1 MRNVGGGKYQ
11 QLDMGTILFL
21 EEAPLHLLF
30 SFLLPNY
37 SAYYCS
43 ESKPIVYTH
52 MQSTVSFRSV

>member
-11 QLDMGTILFL
+11 QWDMGTILFL
-21 EEAPLHLLF
+21 KEAPLHLLF

-52 MQSTVSFRSV
+52 MQSM